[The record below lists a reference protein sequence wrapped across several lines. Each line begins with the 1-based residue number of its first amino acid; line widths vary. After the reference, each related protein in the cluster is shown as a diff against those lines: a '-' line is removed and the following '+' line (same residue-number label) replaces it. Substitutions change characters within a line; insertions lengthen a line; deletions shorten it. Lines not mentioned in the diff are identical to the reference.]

1 VIMHRNAPRT
11 TSAEFERMDRIRM
24 LGCMCCALKG
34 NTTAEKVEIH
44 HIVRGSK
51 RLGHW
56 YTIPLCGA
64 HHRGNRATRATLG
77 PAVHDGMKAFR
88 AAYGYDDLE
97 LWQRLQV
104 MLGLDD
110 SLPPSKIV
118 PRRELK
124 AEAHVPI
131 STTGE

>member
-1 VIMHRNAPRT
+1 MIWHRGATRT
-11 TSAEFERMDRIRM
+11 TSDEFERMDRIRM

-34 NTTAEKVEIH
+34 TTTPEKVEIH
-44 HIVRGSK
+44 HIIRGNK

-110 SLPPSKIV
+110 ALPSSKV
-118 PRRELK
+118 YKRDKTE
-124 AEAHVPI
+124 AEV
-131 STTGE
+131 TRG

>member
-1 VIMHRNAPRT
+1 MIMHRNARRT
-11 TSAEFERMDRIRM
+11 TSAEFERMDRIRT

-34 NTTAEKVEIH
+34 NTSPCPVEIH
-44 HIVRGSK
+44 HIIRGNK

-110 SLPPSKIV
+110 SLPSSKIYK
-118 PRRELK
+118 RSDLLT
-124 AEAHVPI
+124 EALVSPEI
-131 STTGE
+131 T

>member
-1 VIMHRNAPRT
+1 VIWHAKAART

-34 NTTAEKVEIH
+34 SPSPGKVEIH
-44 HIVRGSK
+44 HIIRGNK
-51 RLGHW
+51 RMGHW

-64 HHRGNRATRATLG
+64 HHRGSRATKDTIG
-77 PAVHDGMKAFR
+77 PAVHGGMKAFR
-88 AAYGYDDLE
+88 EAYGYDDLE

-110 SLPPSKIV
+110 SLPTSKIFKRDI
-118 PRRELK
+118 PE
-124 AEAHVPI
+124 AERVQ
-131 STTGE
+131 E